1 MASHSSHS
9 HDGHGHG
16 DGHPLVGHVVPLSL
30 LFATGLALIALTVVT
45 VAVRYVDV
53 GEFNIWIALG
63 VAVVKAALVVLIFMH
78 LRWDR
83 TFNLLTLVGS
93 ILFVVLLIAFLMMD
107 VHQYERQLTPGNP
120 KAVAEPLAKDAPYAP
135 IASQNPPS

>member
-16 DGHPLVGHVVPLSL
+16 DGHPLVGHVVPLNM
-30 LFATGLALIALTVVT
+30 LFATGMALIALTVVT

-63 VAVVKAALVVLIFMH
+63 VAVVKAALVILIFMH
-78 LRWDR
+78 LKWDR
-83 TFNLLTLVGS
+83 TFNLLTLIGS
-93 ILFVVLLIAFLMMD
+93 ILFVLLLIAFAMMD

-120 KAVAEPLAKDAPYAP
+120 KAVAETLAKDAPYAP

>member
-16 DGHPLVGHVVPLSL
+16 DGHPLVGHVVPLGL

-63 VAVVKAALVVLIFMH
+63 VAVVKAVLVVLIFMH

-93 ILFVVLLIAFLMMD
+93 ILFVLLLIAFLMMD
-107 VHQYERQLTPGNP
+107 VHQYQPQLTPGNP
-120 KAVAEPLAKDAPYAP
+120 KGVAETLTKDAPYAP
-135 IASQNPPS
+135 IASQNPPA

>member
-9 HDGHGHG
+9 QDGHGHG

-45 VAVRYVDV
+45 VAVRYIDV

-93 ILFVVLLIAFLMMD
+93 ILFVLLLITFAMMD
-107 VHQYERQLTPGNP
+107 VHQYQPQLAPGNP
-120 KAVAEPLAKDAPYAP
+120 KGVAETLTKDAPYAS
-135 IASQNPPS
+135 IASQNLPA

>member
-1 MASHSSHS
+1 MSSHND
-9 HDGHGHG
+9 HAHG

-30 LFATGLALIALTVVT
+30 LLATGLSLIALTVVT
-45 VAVRYVDV
+45 VAVRYIDV

-63 VAVVKAALVVLIFMH
+63 VAVVKAVLVVLIFMH

-83 TFNLLTLVGS
+83 SFNLLTLVGS
-93 ILFVVLLIAFLMMD
+93 ILFVLLLIGFAMMD
-107 VHQYERQLTPGNP
+107 VHQYQRQLVAGNP
-120 KAVAEPLAKDAPYAP
+120 KTVAETLAKDAPYAP

>member
-1 MASHSSHS
+1 MANHSSHP
-9 HDGHGHG
+9 GHGHG
-16 DGHPLVGHVVPLSL
+16 HDGDHPLVGHVVPLNL
-30 LFATGLALIALTVVT
+30 LFATGLALLALTVVT

-63 VAVVKAALVVLIFMH
+63 VAVVKAALVVMIFMH

-93 ILFVVLLIAFLMMD
+93 MLFVVLLIVFAMMD
-107 VHQYERQLTPGNP
+107 VQQYLPQLNTGNP
-120 KAVAEPLAKDAPYAP
+120 KLVEETLLKDAPYAP
-135 IASQNPPS
+135 ITAKNQVR